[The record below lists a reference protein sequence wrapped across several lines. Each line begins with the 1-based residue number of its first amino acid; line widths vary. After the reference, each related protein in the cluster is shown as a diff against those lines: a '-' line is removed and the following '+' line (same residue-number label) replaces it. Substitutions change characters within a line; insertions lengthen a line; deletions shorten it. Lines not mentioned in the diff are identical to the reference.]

1 MSQVVA
7 KVESTHSLEN
17 DIRTAVD
24 ILGGFEQLL
33 EKTSKVVIKPNLN
46 SGDPL
51 PASSDPLFIRALGKV
66 LLDYGADEIRIVES
80 SMFMRDTTKEAE
92 KNGLLKVVDDIDAK
106 IEFLDGGRW
115 INTEIPQ
122 GRYLRNVQLGQAV
135 LTSDPLITVPCL
147 KTHKFARFTGAMKL
161 YMGYVRGR
169 DRLRMHLRHLEEK
182 IADLASYFKPRL
194 ILMDARK
201 AFVTGGPV
209 EGKIEN
215 PNVLLAGTDSV
226 SIDAVGVDI
235 LKSYNEDNK
244 LDDPTWELPQLS
256 HAAKLGF
263 GAIGPQD
270 VELVEAS

>member
-7 KVESTHSLEN
+7 KVKSTHSLEN
-17 DIRTAVD
+17 DIRTA
-24 ILGGFEQLL
+24 IGIIGGLERIL
-33 EKTSKVVIKPNLN
+33 EKNSKVVIKPNLN
-46 SGDPL
+46 SGDPF
-51 PASSDPLFIRALGKV
+51 PASSDPLFIQALGKV
-66 LLDYGADEIRIVES
+66 LLDYGIDEIRIVES
-80 SMFMRDTTKEAE
+80 SMFMRDTTEEAE
-92 KNGLLKVVDDIDAK
+92 KNGLLRVADNFGAK

-115 INTEIPQ
+115 INTEIPK
-122 GRYLRNVQLGQAV
+122 GEYLRNAQLGQAV

-147 KTHKFARFTGAMKL
+147 KTHKFAKFTGAMKL

-194 ILMDARK
+194 VLMDARK
-201 AFVTGGPV
+201 VFVTGGPV
-209 EGKIEN
+209 EGKVEN
-215 PNVLLAGTDSV
+215 PNVILAGTDSV
-226 SIDAVGVDI
+226 AIDAVGVAI

-244 LDDPTWELPQLS
+244 LGYPTWELPQLA

-270 VELVEAS
+270 IELVEAP